1 MKENRNSKEIFA
13 FLNQYSTIFWDF
25 DGVIKDSVVVKS
37 VAYECLF
44 SSYGADV
51 SSFVREH
58 HDENGGMSRFDK
70 IPIYLRKAGVAATDN
85 IVEEFC
91 AKFSAM
97 VMEKVIDSP
106 WVPGAFEYLK
116 KTHANARFILV
127 TATPKN
133 EIEVILERL
142 GIRNYF
148 KSVYGAPLP
157 KTDAI
162 AEVMKR
168 YSLKPEE
175 AIMIGD
181 ATADFNAAVNNSVSF
196 LLRQTAINGVLQ
208 KSYTGP
214 QFIDFNDE

>member
-1 MKENRNSKEIFA
+1 
-13 FLNQYSTIFWDF
+13 
-25 DGVIKDSVVVKS
+25 
-37 VAYECLF
+37 
-44 SSYGADV
+44 
-51 SSFVREH
+51 
-58 HDENGGMSRFDK
+58 
-70 IPIYLRKAGVAATDN
+70 
-85 IVEEFC
+85 
-91 AKFSAM
+91 
-97 VMEKVIDSP
+97 MEKVIDSP

-162 AEVMKR
+162 AEVMKQ
-168 YSLKPEE
+168 YSLKPEQ

-181 ATADFNAAVNNSVSF
+181 ASADLDAAANNSISF
-196 LLRQTAINGVLQ
+196 LLRQTAINEILQ

-214 QFIDFNDE
+214 KFRDFNHE